1 MIHLTIIS
9 IIILI
14 IVLLLG
20 VLLPIEAEKG

>member
-1 MIHLTIIS
+1 MIYLTIIS

>member
-9 IIILI
+9 NIILI